1 MPGRP
6 LKVEKFRNQTAK
18 PTGSPSHSAIS
29 QNSRGFS
36 PNSAASI
43 SASVASTSCSS
54 FSYSASSR
62 TKDRTSPA
70 SPLRARRMLR
80 DINPSHRGSY
90 SHSYS
95 YLGLDVRVRVVA
107 FERKILVAERENIL
121 HIRIDLHHR
130 QRPCRPRQLQP
141 RLFEM
146 VGVEMRVAERVHEI
160 AGLEARHL
168 RHHHRQQRIGSDV
181 EGHAE
186 EHVGRTLI
194 ELARQFAI
202 GDI

>member
-1 MPGRP
+1 
-6 LKVEKFRNQTAK
+6 
-18 PTGSPSHSAIS
+18 
-29 QNSRGFS
+29 
-36 PNSAASI
+36 SI

-90 SHSYS
+90 SH
-95 YLGLDVRVRVVA
+95 LGLDVRVRVVA

-146 VGVEMRVAERVHEI
+146 VGGEMR
-160 AGLEARHL
+160 
-168 RHHHRQQRIGSDV
+168 
-181 EGHAE
+181 
-186 EHVGRTLI
+186 
-194 ELARQFAI
+194 
-202 GDI
+202 